1 MAKQTRVVRAMLA
14 GESPRCEK
22 MEDGAVAS
30 GRPKMDEERVGRR
43 VEDEPAAVGETRSVR
58 TDPLFSGSP
67 DTTVADTPDAE
78 SLLPLEV
85 LSMIIEPRDDDERL
99 SPSSVEDDEDALA
112 AAVVAGAVAEA
123 DEVDELQGRESQCC
137 TTR

>member
-30 GRPKMDEERVGRR
+30 GRPRMDEERVGRR
-43 VEDEPAAVGETRSVR
+43 VEDEPADVGDTRLVR

-67 DTTVADTPDAE
+67 DTTVADMTDAE
-78 SLLPLEV
+78 SPLPLVV

-99 SPSSVEDDEDALA
+99 SPSGMEDDEDALA
-112 AAVVAGAVAEA
+112 AALVAGAVAEA
-123 DEVDELQGRESQCC
+123 GEVDDLQGKESQYC